1 MSRPQEYI
9 LSPVNPLFIAATLAI
24 AFLLNIQAWGRM
36 VGVPDFVALALV
48 FWGIH
53 QPRRAGIG
61 LAFFMGILM
70 DVNDATLFG
79 ENALA
84 YTLLSYFAITIHRR
98 VLWFP
103 VMKQSAHVFFLMLL
117 TQTSQLL
124 VQYIVNGRT
133 PGWLYFL
140 ESIVAAALWPV
151 LSWLMLV
158 PQRRAVNRDENRP
171 I

>member
-1 MSRPQEYI
+1 MSRAKYI
-9 LSPVNPLFIAATLAI
+9 LLPVSPLFVAATIVI
-24 AFLLNIQAWGRM
+24 AFLLNIQAWGRI

-61 LAFFMGILM
+61 VAFFVGLMM

-98 VLWFP
+98 VLWFS
-103 VMKQSAHVFFLMLL
+103 MSKQSVHVLMLL
-117 TQTSQLL
+117 LMTQTVQFL

-133 PGWLYFL
+133 PGWLFFL
-140 ESIVAAALWPV
+140 ESFVAAALWPAV
-151 LSWLMLV
+151 TWLLQS
-158 PQRRAVNRDENRP
+158 PQRRAVNKDEIRP

>member
-1 MSRPQEYI
+1 MTRPQYI
-9 LSPVNPLFIAATLAI
+9 LLPVNPLFIGLSLFVAL
-24 AFLLNIQAWGRM
+24 LLNIQVWGRIP
-36 VGVPDFVALALV
+36 GVPDFVALVLV

-61 LAFFMGILM
+61 LAFCMGLLM

-103 VMKQSAHVFFLMLL
+103 LPTQAVHVLL
-117 TQTSQLL
+117 LLLLAQL
-124 VQYIVNGRT
+124 VQSMVQFVVNGRT
-133 PGWLYFL
+133 PGWLFFL
-140 ESIVAAALWPV
+140 ESFTAAALWPIV
-151 LSWLMLV
+151 TWLLQA
-158 PQRRAVNRDENRP
+158 PQRRAVNWDENRP
-171 I
+171 L

>member
-9 LSPVNPLFIAATLAI
+9 LMPANRTFIAITLVA
-24 AFLLNIQAWGRM
+24 AFLLNLQAWGRM
-36 VGVPDFVALALV
+36 PGVPDFVALVLV

-61 LAFFMGILM
+61 LAFCMGILM
-70 DVNDATLFG
+70 DVHDATLFG

-103 VMKQSAHVFFLMLL
+103 VTKQAVFVFILMML
-117 TQTSQLL
+117 TQTLQLL
-124 VQYIVNGRT
+124 VQYYVSGRT
-133 PGWLYFL
+133 PGWLFFL
-140 ESIVAAALWPV
+140 ESVIAAALWPV
-151 LSWLMLV
+151 LTWLMMV
-158 PQRRAVNRDENRP
+158 PQRRSGKKDDART